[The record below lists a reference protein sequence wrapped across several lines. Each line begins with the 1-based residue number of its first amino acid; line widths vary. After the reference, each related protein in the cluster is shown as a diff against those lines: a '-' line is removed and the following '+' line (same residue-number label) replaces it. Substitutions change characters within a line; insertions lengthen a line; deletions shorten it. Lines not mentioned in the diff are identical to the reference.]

1 MRAGGKEGRVKGSKD
16 GKEENWEKGNK
27 LRDRK
32 GKMENGGN
40 KKRRKLRKDVKGK
53 IGKEKGGKERCR
65 NYEKKIERKVR

>member
-1 MRAGGKEGRVKGSKD
+1 MRAGVKEGRVKGSKD

-40 KKRRKLRKDVKGK
+40 KKIRKLRKDVKGK
-53 IGKEKGGKERCR
+53 IGKEKRGKERCR
-65 NYEKKIERKVR
+65 NYEKKIERKLR